1 MNSHQQSSN
10 ECVALLSN
18 LGVRGMNFV
27 PTRLYVVIV
36 FVERMRVEPGARS
49 VVLQYL
55 TEWVLLQT
63 SRGMRSHG
71 AGEAYDYDNRL

>member
-1 MNSHQQSSN
+1 
-10 ECVALLSN
+10 
-18 LGVRGMNFV
+18 
-27 PTRLYVVIV
+27 
-36 FVERMRVEPGARS
+36 MRVEPGARS

-63 SRGMRSHG
+63 SWGMPSHE